1 MTLWLVLIYGIAG
14 ALMGLLVSR
23 LVTKAMPGGSCP
35 ILCNPKISAGYFALM
50 GMLMAGN

>member
-1 MTLWLVLIYGIAG
+1 MTILIILLYGLVGAG
-14 ALMGLLVSR
+14 VGLLVSR